1 MIRCVRL
8 FSGDDGQSHIQL
20 GTIAMS
26 RPGEAGPSVLSQ
38 LVSAEQ
44 ISFEETP
51 ATSSLEWHTAP
62 HRQFV
67 ITIGGRLDFV
77 TRDGENFSLDTQ
89 TILLAEDTAG
99 GGHRWSIVGDDPW
112 QRVYVR
118 LPANGVVPFTPEV
131 R

>member
-1 MIRCVRL
+1 MIGCVRL
-8 FSGDDGQSHIQL
+8 WSGDDGQSHVQV
-20 GTIAMS
+20 GVIAMS
-26 RPGEAGPSVLSQ
+26 RPGEAGPSVLSE
-38 LVSAEQ
+38 LVPALW

-67 ITIGGRLDFV
+67 ITVGGRLDFV
-77 TRDGENFSLDTQ
+77 TRSGERFRLDPQ

-99 GGHRWSIVGDDPW
+99 GGHRWSIVDTEPW

-118 LPANGVVPFTPEV
+118 LPANVAVPFTPDTG
-131 R
+131 

>member
-20 GTIAMS
+20 GTIMMS
-26 RPGEAGPSVLSQ
+26 RSDEAGPSVRSE
-38 LVSAEQ
+38 LVSADQ

-62 HRQFV
+62 HRQLV

-77 TRDGENFSLDTQ
+77 TRDGETFRLDAR

-99 GGHRWSIVGDDPW
+99 GGHRWSIAGDDPW

-118 LPANGVVPFTPEV
+118 LPVDGVVPFAPEV